1 MHCHPLYLKAIAPVY
16 WLHTNTH
23 TYMHQVF
30 VFFPHRSTTNAPK
43 DAVDPDAATEV
54 EVTDAVTKA
63 LTA

>member
-1 MHCHPLYLKAIAPVY
+1 
-16 WLHTNTH
+16 
-23 TYMHQVF
+23 MHQVF